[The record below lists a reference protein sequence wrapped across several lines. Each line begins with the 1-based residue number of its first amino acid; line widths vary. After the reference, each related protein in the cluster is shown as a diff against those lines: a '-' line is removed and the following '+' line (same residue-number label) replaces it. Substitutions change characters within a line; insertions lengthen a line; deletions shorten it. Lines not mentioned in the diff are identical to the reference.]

1 MKCIKEIIDQV
12 ITNYST
18 LNAHYLFYDGFVFT
32 SVHGPANVFN
42 GIVVRNPEHAE
53 SHSPQYGFSSRTLE
67 EHIQYI
73 QENELEK
80 AVVIA
85 EDISFLTRCP
95 SLKHLYIIPAN
106 TAPAEFD
113 YSPLYQMPEVQS
125 LICTTEYGP
134 HEELRGTLYYSRIK
148 GLRYV
153 NADGP
158 GHETINQIPRIEKL
172 WVGRLGKKINSME
185 DLFTSSDLRNLD
197 CVQCSFQNLNGIER
211 AENLESLSLQYNRS
225 LSDISELS
233 RCRHSLR
240 TLSICACG
248 KIRDFSVLNQLDQLE
263 HLELMGSN
271 TLPNLRFLSNM
282 KNLKT
287 FSFSMNVLDG
297 DLSLCLSVP
306 YVNSEKNRKHYN
318 YKDSELPKELPQNRI

>member
-1 MKCIKEIIDQV
+1 MKRIKEMINQVIIDS
-12 ITNYST
+12 ST
-18 LNAHYLFYDGFVFT
+18 LSAHYLFLDGFIFT

-42 GIVVRNPEHAE
+42 GIVVRNPENAE
-53 SHSPQYGFSSRTLE
+53 CHSPKYGFSDRTFE
-67 EHIQYI
+67 EHIRFI

-106 TAPAEFD
+106 TAPDEFD
-113 YSPLYQMPEVQS
+113 YSPLYRMPEIQS
-125 LICTTEYGP
+125 LTCTTEYGP
-134 HEELRGTLYYSRIK
+134 HEELRGTLNYGRIQ

-153 NADGP
+153 NANGS
-158 GHETINQIPRIEKL
+158 GHETINQIPHIEKL
-172 WVGRLGKKINSME
+172 WVGRLGKKIDSME
-185 DLFTSSDLRNLD
+185 ALFTSPDLKDLD
-197 CVQCSFQNLNGIER
+197 CVQCSFQNLKGIER
-211 AENLESLSLQYNRS
+211 AKKLESLSLQYNRS
-225 LSDISELS
+225 LSDISTLS
-233 RCRHSLR
+233 GCRHSLR
-240 TLSICACG
+240 TLAIYACG
-248 KIRDFSVLNQLDQLE
+248 KIQDFSVLDQLDQLE

-282 KNLKT
+282 KKLKT

-297 DLSLCLSVP
+297 DLSFCLSVP